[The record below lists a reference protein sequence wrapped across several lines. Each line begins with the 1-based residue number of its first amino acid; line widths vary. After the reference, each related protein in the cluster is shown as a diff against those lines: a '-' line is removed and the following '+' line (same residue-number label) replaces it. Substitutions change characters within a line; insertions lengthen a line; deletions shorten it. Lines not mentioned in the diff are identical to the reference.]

1 MQVNL
6 SEYINDITRVL
17 IILDV
22 SNNYKSIKLTE
33 RKIELYDFFLRF
45 PRTMTIADAPHETQ
59 AWSFEEYYSFFHWQP
74 DIIRYRQALN
84 YLIAK
89 GFAIKEL
96 VDTAVVYRITD
107 LGKTV
112 LDKLNN
118 PYKDRLVEL
127 MTNNAVQL
135 SKLSDKKIEELIQE
149 KSKIHMKKG

>member
-59 AWSFEEYYSFFHWQP
+59 AWSFEEYYSFF
-74 DIIRYRQALN
+74 IGNRILFAT
-84 YLIAK
+84 AK
-89 GFAIKEL
+89 
-96 VDTAVVYRITD
+96 R
-107 LGKTV
+107 
-112 LDKLNN
+112 
-118 PYKDRLVEL
+118 
-127 MTNNAVQL
+127 
-135 SKLSDKKIEELIQE
+135 
-149 KSKIHMKKG
+149 